1 MTGRSAS
8 WIMMLAIAWSVFG
21 AAWAEEETT
30 AATAT
35 EQNRNMQAEL
45 ERLASSM
52 PPERV
57 DQHELCVFYHKRGMA
72 NVRLGR
78 YDLAIG
84 DLKTALASNQPSR
97 ITPDNWGDRWRIQ
110 NDLKGALHSSGDS
123 FALLDYLNSIG
134 IEHRQANPRRYFLV
148 RLWMIDP
155 YIRLGMLKEAE
166 EVFRDATDLLPQLR
180 SLRSWSFN
188 EYNIL
193 EMHGEYAAWLQEIRG
208 NYVEAERLR
217 RSALEHARQWLRQM
231 TRSNSADSQLI
242 RIAEGNITGSTRT
255 LASILSAQGKLG
267 EAEYLA
273 HDALDRTLAYSSL
286 NSVPTS
292 NALAALRG
300 IKLQQGNLADAKR
313 YAQLALQA
321 IENTDVQYASLTL
334 ADRRGQ
340 LGLIQVMQEHYSDAL
355 RTYDIRDQ
363 GLRRNAEQ
371 FARLGS
377 ADPDWGLALLRAGQ
391 GERAA
396 KMLQSKLN
404 DHLRKAFADPLEVA
418 HIRGYLAVALAELG
432 ADAEALAQFGE
443 SLPVLLKR
451 ARDAANDND
460 AGFVNAYRLQV
471 IVEGYL
477 ELLARRHA
485 AGQTI
490 AGLDLAGESFKL
502 ADIARNSSV
511 QRAVTSSAARAS
523 LPDLKLAQLARRE
536 QDTSNQIQALGKV
549 LARLSSA
556 SEERRLQKIIDE
568 MQRDIGRLSQEQAA
582 LRKEILEKFPDYA
595 ALIDPQPATP
605 ADIRKRLRSDEAV
618 ISLFSGERQ
627 TYVWTI
633 TPTAI
638 SFRAVA
644 LPRADLQREVGKI
657 LASVDLSADQN
668 RPFETPGS
676 QRLYAQL
683 LAPDAGLW
691 AGARL
696 INIIPHGA
704 LGQLPF
710 ALLLTDSA
718 NTGRAGKPGVPA
730 NYRDLPWLIRKVA
743 IAQQSSASGFLALR
757 QSSSASG
764 ERLPFVGF
772 GDPLFIADA
781 VGGTQRGKR
790 VRSLPIGAAPDE
802 MLQLLERAQGKDQAF
817 DRQAMQNRP
826 TLAQAFTLL
835 PPLPDT
841 AEELKEI
848 AATTGATA
856 NALYLGDRAT
866 ESNVKTADLSRYKV
880 LAFATHGL
888 VPGDINGLDQP
899 ALALSNPALTRET
912 NNDGFLTLEEVL
924 GLKLNAD
931 WVILSACNTASDDGQ
946 AKEAV
951 SGLGRAFFYAGTRSL
966 LVSNWA
972 VETVSARLLTTGLFR
987 QHAADPGSTRA
998 EALRRAM
1005 LAVMND
1011 ASTDYSHPAF
1021 WAPFSLVGDGAAR

>member
-1 MTGRSAS
+1 
-8 WIMMLAIAWSVFG
+8 MLLVIAWNILG
-21 AAWAEEETT
+21 AAWAQEE
-30 AATAT
+30 ASAVSAT
-35 EQNRNMQAEL
+35 ELNRSMQAEL
-45 ERLASSM
+45 EQQAALI
-52 PPERV
+52 PPETI
-57 DQHELCVFYHKRGMA
+57 DLQELCVFHHKRGMA
-72 NVRLGR
+72 NLRLGR
-78 YDLAIG
+78 YAIAIS
-84 DLKTALASNQPSR
+84 DLKKALASNQPSR
-97 ITPDNWGDRWRIQ
+97 LTPDNWGDHWRIQ
-110 NDLKGALHSSGDS
+110 NDLKGAFQASGDN
-123 FALLDYLNSIG
+123 FALLEYLNSIG
-134 IEHRQANPRRYFLV
+134 IEYRQANPRRYFIT
-148 RLWMIDP
+148 RLWMVDP

-166 EVFRDATDLLPQLR
+166 EAFRTATDLLPQLR
-180 SLRSWSFN
+180 NRRDWSFN
-188 EYNIL
+188 ENNIL
-193 EMHGEYAAWLQEIRG
+193 ELHGGYSAWLQEIRG

-217 RSALEHARQWLRQM
+217 RSALDNARQWSRQM
-231 TRSNSADSQLI
+231 ERSSSAGSQLI
-242 RIAEGNITGSTRT
+242 RIAEGNVTGSTRN
-255 LASILSAQGKLG
+255 LASVLSVQGKLG

-273 HDALDRTLAYSSL
+273 HDALSRALAYSSF
-286 NSVPTS
+286 NSVSTS
-292 NALAALRG
+292 NALSALRG

-321 IENTDVQYASLTL
+321 IETTDVQQASWTL

-340 LGLIQVMQEHYSDAL
+340 LGFIQVMQEHYPDAL
-355 RTYDIRDQ
+355 RSYDIRDQ
-363 GLRRNAEQ
+363 GLRSNPEQ
-371 FARLGS
+371 FAKRGS
-377 ADPDWGLALLRAGQ
+377 ADLNWGLALLRTGQ
-391 GERAA
+391 GERAV
-396 KMLQSKLN
+396 KMLQGNLN
-404 DHLRKAFADPLEVA
+404 FNLKKAFVDPLYVA
-418 HIRGYLAVALAELG
+418 HIRGYLAVALTELG
-432 ADAEALAQFGE
+432 ADTEALAQVNE

-451 ARDAANDND
+451 AREAANDND
-460 AGFVNAYRLQV
+460 SGFVNTYRLQI

-485 AGQTI
+485 AGQTV

-523 LPDLKLAQLARRE
+523 LPDLQLAQLARKE

-556 SEERRLQKIIDE
+556 SEEKRLQKVIDE
-568 MQRDIGRLSQEQAA
+568 MQRDSVRLSQEQTA

-605 ADIRKRLRSDEAV
+605 ADVQKRLRSDEAV
-618 ISLFSGERQ
+618 ISLYSGERQ

-638 SFRAVA
+638 RFRAVA
-644 LPRADLQREVGKI
+644 LTRANIQRDVGKI
-657 LASVDLSADQN
+657 LASVDLTNDHRRA
-668 RPFETPGS
+668 FETQGS
-676 QRLYAQL
+676 QQLYARL

-691 AGARL
+691 AGTRL
-696 INIIPHGA
+696 INVIPHGA

-710 ALLLTDSA
+710 ALLLTDPA
-718 NTGRAGKPGVPA
+718 NAERAGKPSTPV
-730 NYRDLPWLIRKVA
+730 NYRDLPWLINKVA

-757 QSSSASG
+757 QTTPAIG

-781 VGGTQRGKR
+781 TAGSQRGKQ
-790 VRSLPIGAAPDE
+790 VRSLSIGAAPDE

-848 AATTGATA
+848 AATTGGNAG
-856 NALYLGDRAT
+856 ALYLGDRAT
-866 ESNVKTADLSRYKV
+866 ESNVKTTDLSRYKV

-899 ALALSNPALTRET
+899 ALALSNPALTREA

-987 QHAADPGSTRA
+987 QHSADPGSTRA
-998 EALRRAM
+998 EALRRSM
-1005 LAVMND
+1005 LAVMKNTT
-1011 ASTDYSHPAF
+1011 ADYSHPAF
-1021 WAPFSLVGDGAAR
+1021 WAPFALVGDGAAR